1 MITSISS
8 GPILVMLGVGCAIV
22 GIFLC
27 LSNKKMMR
35 ELQARKMRYKSFSS
49 VMNPNQRQFS
59 YGSNVSLVTSITETY
74 EHIIGYEGNNEND
87 ENEVRRDADIAC
99 FPRSNNNEQIAVTD
113 QNPENFHGIKI
124 KISDEEDDCSSREN
138 VIEIPSSR
146 RSSFHGDS
154 LDVGL
159 SGENFPSLLKTADNL
174 SQNRRSS
181 EAVGSPV
188 ETL

>member
-1 MITSISS
+1 
-8 GPILVMLGVGCAIV
+8 
-22 GIFLC
+22 
-27 LSNKKMMR
+27 MR

-74 EHIIGYEGNNEND
+74 DHIIGYEGNNEND

-138 VIEIPSSR
+138 VIQIPSSR

-174 SQNRRSS
+174 SQNRRS
-181 EAVGSPV
+181 
-188 ETL
+188 